1 MKTKLLGLL
10 GYACIYATL
19 AGLIIRDRI
28 PKPAPSGK

>member
-19 AGLIIRDRI
+19 AGLMIWDRI
-28 PKPAPSGK
+28 PKPKSARK